1 MYKEHPTFTQP
12 SDENEKVWRYMDFP
26 KLVSILDK
34 NSLFFSRGDQFKD
47 PFEGSYPLLNVL
59 GRNYVPPSIS
69 APNIEKFQE
78 AMASLGGINKN
89 WPKHVGINCWHLNNH
104 ESAAMWQLY
113 IQSNE
118 GVAIQSTYKNL
129 RDCFRPSSQDVHLG
143 LVKYIDYEKEFFA
156 ADNMLN
162 PFVHKRK
169 SFEHEKEVRAL
180 VMKWPSSGENGIDL
194 SQNSIA
200 DGINIQID
208 LKVLIE
214 NIYISPSSPQWF
226 VDVVTSTV
234 NKYGL
239 SFPILQSDLNKSP
252 IF

>member
-12 SDENEKVWRYMDFP
+12 GDENEKVWRYMDFP
-26 KLVSILDK
+26 KLVSILEK
-34 NSLFFSRGDQFKD
+34 SSLFFSRGDQFSD

-59 GRNYVPPSIS
+59 GRNYIP
-69 APNIEKFQE
+69 PNILATNIPQFQQ
-78 AMASLGGINKN
+78 AMASMGNINKH

-113 IQSNE
+113 LQSHE
-118 GVAIQSTYKNL
+118 GVAIQSTYKKL
-129 RDCFRPSSQDVHLG
+129 KDCFTPSIEDVYLG

-162 PFVHKRK
+162 PFAHKRK

-180 VMKWPSSGENGIDL
+180 IAKWPTRGGTGVDF
-194 SQNSIA
+194 SQTTIVG
-200 DGINIQID
+200 GINIQID

-226 VDVVTSTV
+226 VDVVSSTV
-234 NKYGL
+234 KQYGF
-239 SFPILQSDLNKSP
+239 SFPILQSNLDKSP